1 MFLIFS
7 SGGNAVLVGWKGD
20 YGGADLGGGG
30 KEGMCVC
37 VYVFQKIDVKMLL
50 SICNFFPINKT
61 NGFGSSWSLAGVWS
75 LI

>member
-1 MFLIFS
+1 MNSPNMLYKNNRRVS
-7 SGGNAVLVGWKGD
+7 LEVQ
-20 YGGADLGGGG
+20 
-30 KEGMCVC
+30 EGVQPRRVCVC

-50 SICNFFPINKT
+50 SICNFFSINKT